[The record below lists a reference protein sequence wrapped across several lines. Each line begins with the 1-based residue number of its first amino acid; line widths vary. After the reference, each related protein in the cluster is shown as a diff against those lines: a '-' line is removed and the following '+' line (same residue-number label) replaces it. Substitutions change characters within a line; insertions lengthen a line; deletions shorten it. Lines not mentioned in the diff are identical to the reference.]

1 MFARRNERHS
11 LKRSPPRLEEL
22 EARTLLN
29 AGDLDPT
36 FGTGGKILKNL
47 QGPIEAIASATAI
60 QPDGKIVV
68 AGTGYNNTAVQD
80 LLLARYNLDGSLDSG
95 FGSGGKVNTEFFIT
109 GVQHLGVWSRRQAD
123 RDWRCHRRL
132 CLGAL

>member
-95 FGSGGKVNTEFFIT
+95 FGSGGKVN
-109 GVQHLGVWSRRQAD
+109 
-123 RDWRCHRRL
+123 
-132 CLGAL
+132 